1 MGVDEDGVVR
11 FCIRCVAKL
20 AASRH
25 QESCLVSVKAID
37 WLLHLLSRINGDNFM
52 RTAHVVTATGF
63 SALLSLSG
71 IAAAEKIEIAIG
83 HQSMCTDTY
92 TAGII
97 VKELGLL
104 EKFLPTDGAYADAEY
119 DISWADYSSGGP
131 ITNQMLANKLNFGV
145 MGDYPL
151 IVNGAKFQETDSLRT
166 LYVAGTGYNL
176 KGSGNAIVVPVD
188 SDIFSIDQLAGKEVS
203 TPVGSAAW
211 GMLLKAMQDN
221 EIATGEYTLKNQ
233 SPAVGAAN
241 IAAGKIDAHS
251 DFCPWSE
258 LMEFRGTGR
267 KIYDGSETGVP
278 YLHGVVVRE
287 DFASDYPEV
296 VEAFIKAVY
305 EAGEWVREDPMHA
318 VTEMEGWTGVEKE
331 VLYLYFSNGG
341 HLTLDPT
348 IKGEWVD
355 ALKFNHGVLVTEKAI
370 PPLDFDAWIT
380 EDFVKTSY
388 AELGV
393 DYEAEK
399 AISVDPAVANKDL
412 PLEIWHS
419 RDGVTT
425 YPDSTEFLTAM
436 AEMRSTG
443 AKLNSTYVYDVETGL
458 KLFGKTAFWVKSGDE
473 YATFLRKGEAETFAE
488 ANGGA
493 LVSFDDAIAR
503 YAVDG

>member
-1 MGVDEDGVVR
+1 M
-11 FCIRCVAKL
+11 
-20 AASRH
+20 
-25 QESCLVSVKAID
+25 
-37 WLLHLLSRINGDNFM
+37 
-52 RTAHVVTATGF
+52 F
-63 SALLSLSG
+63 SNTFLRSAF
-71 IAAAEKIEIAIG
+71 IAAALVPAATFAQANKINIAVG

-92 TAGII
+92 TAGIV

-104 EKFLPTDGAYADAEY
+104 QKYLPTDGKYSDAEY
-119 DISWADYSSGGP
+119 DVSWADYSSGGP

-188 SDIFSIDQLAGKEVS
+188 SDIYSIDQLAGKEVS

-221 EIATGEYTLKNQ
+221 GMPSDTYVLKNQ

-258 LMEFRGTGR
+258 IMEFRGTGR

-287 DFASDYPEV
+287 DFAKEYPEV
-296 VEAFIKAVY
+296 VQAFIKAVY
-305 EAGEWVREDPMHA
+305 AAGEWIREDPMRA

-331 VLYLYFSNGG
+331 VLYLYFSKGG

-348 IKGEWVD
+348 IKQEWID
-355 ALKFNHGVLVTEKAI
+355 ALTFNHGVLVKEKAI
-370 PPLDFDAWIT
+370 PPLDFEAWIT
-380 EDFVKTSY
+380 EEY
-388 AELGV
+388 AKVAYSELGV
-393 DYEAEK
+393 DYMVDK
-399 AISVDPAVANKDL
+399 ASMVDPATENAGL
-412 PLEIWHS
+412 PLEIWHA
-419 RDGVTT
+419 RDGVST
-425 YPDSTEFLTAM
+425 YETAPEFLAAV
-436 AEMRSTG
+436 AEMNGTG
-443 AKLNSTYVYDVETGL
+443 ALLNATYVYDSETGL
-458 KLFGKTAFWVKSGDE
+458 KLFGKTAFWAKAGDS
-473 YATFLRKGEAETFAE
+473 YSTFMRKGDAE
-488 ANGGA
+488 AFA
-493 LVSFDDAIAR
+493 LANSGEVVTYDQAIA
-503 YAVDG
+503 AFIAE